1 MRGASFNQLIGTQQE
16 RFRNCKPE
24 RLRRLQIDHQ
34 LKFDRLLDGKVCGL
48 GALQDSVHVSGTTPE
63 QIEQACPVRHEA
75 ACHHILSQL
84 EHPRQPVVREEV
96 DDPLDMELV
105 NWIGSYHETI
115 GTL

>member
-48 GALQDSVHVSGTTPE
+48 GALQDSVHVCGTTPE
-63 QIEQACPVRHEA
+63 QIGQACAVRYKA
-75 ACHHILSQL
+75 ARRDILSQL
-84 EHPRQPVVREEV
+84 EEAGHPVVRKEV
-96 DDPLDMELV
+96 DDPPDVEQMK
-105 NWIGSYHETI
+105 W
-115 GTL
+115 